1 MQNHCNF
8 LLEKIHQSLNSS
20 LPLPKHITL
29 YFWFFNSNSP
39 PSNGYQIS
47 WLPKLCLPSWWKV
60 RAKVGEGTL
69 CSTVTQD
76 QDNIHKLWYGYCSL
90 WGPRNSAHHWVSHV
104 IFSFLCGMKKQNPE
118 HDLRYLWMLLL
129 SQRLVPFIQRL
140 VPSIQAGKQS
150 TLAASLWVNNL
161 TPLLNCWSQIGIL
174 QGSKYLTAFFGKK
187 EKKPHLFP
195 LSWNLNS
202 SWGHLKQG
210 PQHFA
215 RMMSPSAH
223 PTCWA
228 HLTQTSF

>member
-1 MQNHCNF
+1 MISQTACLLDGKWEQRWVKALCAPLWHRIKTIFTNCDMATALYEGQEILPITEF
-8 LLEKIHQSLNSS
+8 L
-20 LPLPKHITL
+20 
-29 YFWFFNSNSP
+29 
-39 PSNGYQIS
+39 
-47 WLPKLCLPSWWKV
+47 
-60 RAKVGEGTL
+60 
-69 CSTVTQD
+69 
-76 QDNIHKLWYGYCSL
+76 
-90 WGPRNSAHHWVSHV
+90 

-129 SQRLVPFIQRL
+129 SQWLVPFIQGL